1 MELTAHATRSGDWWA
16 VRVDE
21 VPGLFTQAK
30 RLDQV
35 PAMVRDA
42 ASTMLGSVET
52 AFEVAI
58 VASIEGV
65 DVEELSRH
73 ASASR
78 AAASEAERVASEA
91 SRRAVE
97 ELRGAGLPVR
107 DVGRIL
113 GISPQ
118 RVSMIENRRRSV
130 AHA

>member
-1 MELTAHATRSGDWWA
+1 MELTAHATRTGEWWA
-16 VRVDE
+16 VQVDE

-42 ASTMLGSVET
+42 AASMLGPVES

-58 VASIEGV
+58 VASIDGV
-65 DVEELSRH
+65 DVEELAHNART
-73 ASASR
+73 SR
-78 AAASEAERVASEA
+78 AAAREAERAASEA
-91 SRRAVE
+91 SQRAVDQ
-97 ELRGAGLPVR
+97 LRGAGLPVR

-118 RVSMIENRRRSV
+118 RVSMIENRRVSL
-130 AHA
+130 ATS